1 MRATLT
7 TWPSVYEWSSANA
20 VTLVQASAVSATNV
34 AMRIEIFMVCLFV
47 WRFGGRAYPSVDGAM
62 LRALQCTRVTDARSL
77 RAISCC
83 RGRACPI
90 EAYAYRACVLG

>member
-34 AMRIEIFMVCLFV
+34 AMRIEIFMGCLFV

-62 LRALQCTRVTDARSL
+62 LRALQCTRVANARSFVQSPVVVAGLARL
-77 RAISCC
+77 RRTRTAHVC
-83 RGRACPI
+83 
-90 EAYAYRACVLG
+90 